1 MGLDLRLPGS
11 FVSRPKSAM
20 SYFHAVRLSA
30 ENSIYLETVKL
41 KSMIPNDLVFSVD
54 K

>member
-1 MGLDLRLPGS
+1 MGIDFRLGGS
-11 FVSRPKSAM
+11 FMSRQDSAA

-30 ENSIYLETVKL
+30 QNAFYLESVKP
-41 KSMIPNDLVFSVD
+41 KSRIPNVLVFSVE